1 MDIPLKQ
8 RQGLHVQWN
17 HGKEGRF
24 MPNQVFKNDSN
35 KFISN
40 IKETVDVTLAT
51 DDDGPRIVQNYV
63 KQG

>member
-1 MDIPLKQ
+1 
-8 RQGLHVQWN
+8 
-17 HGKEGRF
+17 

-35 KFISN
+35 KCISN